1 LYELCAGNRLE
12 LTTCRQSD
20 DILFNMCKFDNI
32 MNVEKQNFPNNHSIK
47 NVSYLHDTRIKINDM
62 WMKKQAKKFHH
73 KGDVLR
79 LDKNP
84 FDPHSQD
91 VILCRNTPIICKI
104 NNQNLNIINNETPII
119 CKINNEEKELEI
131 DIKDFQSIFYVAYC
145 ITIHSSQGE
154 TFNESYT
161 IHDWEKLD
169 KRLRYVALTRSSNL
183 SYINI
188 V

>member
-1 LYELCAGNRLE
+1 
-12 LTTCRQSD
+12 
-20 DILFNMCKFDNI
+20 M
-32 MNVEKQNFPNNHSIK
+32 
-47 NVSYLHDTRIKINDM
+47 
-62 WMKKQAKKFHH
+62 
-73 KGDVLR
+73 LR

-84 FDPHSQD
+84 FDAHSQD
-91 VILCRNTPIICKI
+91 VIMCRNAPIICKI
-104 NNQNLNIINNETPII
+104 NNQNLNIVNNETFTINKIKNEII
-119 CKINNEEKELEI
+119 LISNEEKELEI

-183 SYINI
+183 SY
-188 V
+188 

>member
-1 LYELCAGNRLE
+1 MGEEA
-12 LTTCRQSD
+12 S
-20 DILFNMCKFDNI
+20 
-32 MNVEKQNFPNNHSIK
+32 
-47 NVSYLHDTRIKINDM
+47 
-62 WMKKQAKKFHH
+62 KKFHH
-73 KGDVLR
+73 KADVLC
-79 LDKNP
+79 LEKNH

-91 VILCRNTPIICKI
+91 VILCCNTPIICKI

-154 TFNESYT
+154 TLNEPYT
-161 IHDWEKLD
+161 IHDWKKLD

-183 SYINI
+183 SYINR